1 MLTIKNWVVPMSS
14 SQLRSFRH
22 TSTVIALEVESAL
35 CDVAAA
41 VQKEAEIVGKQKQG
55 ESNKKK
61 GVASA
66 REKDLNS
73 RANEIRER
81 RDKLKDYIDEIVNTY
96 VLLIPYHGCTLSD
109 HMVIYRVFV
118 HRYRDLDPTI
128 RTECVRALGL
138 WFKKYPSQFLKS
150 DYLRYVGWVLSDQN
164 THVRLEAVKS
174 LVFPYSKSEFHLTLD
189 TFTERFIPRLVQMA
203 TADTELSVRVAVI
216 QVLAAMD
223 EIGCLQDH
231 HEEEREALCLL
242 VFDEEMKVR
251 KAVSRFV
258 RAIWEQTVQERL
270 VGKRNAKG
278 KEKERAGVK
287 ALGTLLVKL
296 GKALDKVVDSPGDSD
311 EDEAAERGLLR
322 DARVREVQAL
332 MKSDPKTRTA
342 LVVQSLWDEVDPVS
356 DWESLLDVLL
366 LDHSAAGEGT
376 SGSGARGKKKKGK
389 QQVNGDADGE
399 LDGDGDTDSVVDEA
413 WRLDEVEEAVLL
425 EVLVASLRQAKSIA
439 QQTAKK
445 VSGDL
450 LNITNLLLRFRTAGR
465 RRSDVFQHHSCAH
478 QGSSEAVCQAPD
490 RRDTHRR
497 SARNT

>member
-1 MLTIKNWVVPMSS
+1 MFV
-14 SQLRSFRH
+14 H
-22 TSTVIALEVESAL
+22 
-35 CDVAAA
+35 
-41 VQKEAEIVGKQKQG
+41 
-55 ESNKKK
+55 
-61 GVASA
+61 
-66 REKDLNS
+66 
-73 RANEIRER
+73 
-81 RDKLKDYIDEIVNTY
+81 
-96 VLLIPYHGCTLSD
+96 
-109 HMVIYRVFV
+109 RVFV

-138 WFKKYPSQFLKS
+138 WFKKFPSQFLKS

-174 LVFPYSKSEFHLTLD
+174 LIFPYSKSEFHLTLD

-223 EIGCLQDH
+223 EVGCLQDH

-251 KAVSRFV
+251 RAVSGFV

-287 ALGTLLVKL
+287 ALGTLLVRL
-296 GKALDKVVDSPGDSD
+296 GKALDKVVESPGDSD
-311 EDEAAERGLLR
+311 EDETSVRGPSR
-322 DARVREVQAL
+322 DAHVREVQAL
-332 MKSDPKTRTA
+332 MRSDPKTRMA
-342 LVVQSLWDEVDPVS
+342 LVVQSLWDEVGPVS

-376 SGSGARGKKKKGK
+376 SGSGTRGKKKKGK
-389 QQVNGDADGE
+389 QQTNGDADGE
-399 LDGDGDTDSVVDEA
+399 LDGEGDTDSVVDEA

-425 EVLVASLRQAKSIA
+425 EVLVASLRQAKLIA

-445 VSGDL
+445 VSD
-450 LNITNLLLRFRTAGR
+450 
-465 RRSDVFQHHSCAH
+465 DVSSIYDEFPSY
-478 QGSSEAVCQAPD
+478 GSKS
-490 RRDTHRR
+490 
-497 SARNT
+497 